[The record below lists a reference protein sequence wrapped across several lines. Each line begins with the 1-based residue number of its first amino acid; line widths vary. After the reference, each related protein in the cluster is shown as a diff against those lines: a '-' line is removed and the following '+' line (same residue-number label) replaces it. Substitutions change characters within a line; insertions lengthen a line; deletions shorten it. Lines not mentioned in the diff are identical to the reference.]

1 MRSSDAQKSEVHEST
16 DDASTSPASNARQGI
31 DTTHDHNRAGAD
43 YQRGEPRERTRTN
56 VTGVGPAEADDASN
70 APPGHL
76 DLNADLSK
84 DDSFYPTEVHP
95 TKTPPD
101 APDQSTENLSP

>member
-1 MRSSDAQKSEVHEST
+1 MRDSDAQKSEVHEVT
-16 DDASTSPASNARQGI
+16 DDASTSPASNTKQGI
-31 DTTHDHNRAGAD
+31 DTTHDHTRAGAD

-56 VTGVGPAEADDASN
+56 VTGVSPAEADDASN

-95 TKTPPD
+95 SKTSSS
-101 APDQSTENLSP
+101 APDQSRENLSP

>member
-1 MRSSDAQKSEVHEST
+1 MRDSDAQKSEVHEVT
-16 DDASTSPASNARQGI
+16 DDASTSPASNSKQGI

-56 VTGVGPAEADDASN
+56 VTGVSPAEADDASN

-76 DLNADLSK
+76 ELNADLSK
-84 DDSFYPTEVHP
+84 DDLFYPTEVHP
-95 TKTPPD
+95 PKT
-101 APDQSTENLSP
+101 APTAPNPATENLSP

>member
-1 MRSSDAQKSEVHEST
+1 MRNSDAQKSEVHEVT
-16 DDASTSPASNARQGI
+16 DDASSSPASNTQQAI
-31 DTTHDHNRAGAD
+31 DVTHDHNRAGAD

-56 VTGVGPAEADDASN
+56 VTGMSPAEADDLNN

-84 DDSFYPTEVHP
+84 DESFYPTEVHP
-95 TKTPPD
+95 KKTSPD
-101 APDQSTENLSP
+101 VPDQSTQNLSP

>member
-1 MRSSDAQKSEVHEST
+1 MRDSDAQKSEVHEVT
-16 DDASTSPASNARQGI
+16 DDASTSPASNATQGI

-56 VTGVGPAEADDASN
+56 VTGVGPAEADDVSN

-84 DDSFYPTEVHP
+84 EKNFYPTEVNP
-95 TKTPPD
+95 KKAAPEM
-101 APDQSTENLSP
+101 PDQSKQNLSP